1 MAASDRLRSIV
12 TGEDNKTDV
21 RFCKVGTVPKVSE
34 QHLEARRDQ
43 ILEGARRAFARHGY
57 EGATVARLEEEIG
70 LSRGAIFNYYP
81 DKWALFFELA
91 ARDQHELTTLLM
103 EQGLDATIRHLAE
116 ESPDW
121 MAVYFEV
128 LRRFRRNP
136 ELMQEF
142 QQRGGEGREQEVEAW
157 LKRLVAERTF
167 RDDVQLEDIVLFVNV
182 VANGVA
188 LARSLDLPIN
198 AEALIELVHG
208 GIDPRPK

>member
-1 MAASDRLRSIV
+1 M
-12 TGEDNKTDV
+12 
-21 RFCKVGTVPKVSE
+21 PKVSAE
-34 QHLEARRDQ
+34 HLEARREE
-43 ILEGARRAFARHGY
+43 ILEGARRAFARYGY

-70 LSRGAIFNYYP
+70 LSRGAIFNYFP

-128 LRRFRRNP
+128 VRLLRRDS
-136 ELMQEF
+136 ELMKEF
-142 QQRGGEGREQEVEAW
+142 QQRGGEGREEQIDAW
-157 LKRLVAERTF
+157 LKQLLESGVF
-167 RDDVQLEDIVLFVNV
+167 RKDVKLEDIVLFVNV

-188 LARSLDLPIN
+188 LARSLDLTIDTD
-198 AEALIELVHG
+198 ALIKLVHG
-208 GIDPRPK
+208 GIDPRRE

>member
-1 MAASDRLRSIV
+1 M
-12 TGEDNKTDV
+12 
-21 RFCKVGTVPKVSE
+21 PKVSE
-34 QHLEARRDQ
+34 QHLEARREQ

-57 EGATVARLEEEIG
+57 EGATVALLEEEIG
-70 LSRGAIFNYYP
+70 LSRGAIFNYFP

-121 MAVYFEV
+121 MSVYFEV

-136 ELMQEF
+136 ELLEEF
-142 QQRGGEGREQEVEAW
+142 QRRGGEGREEQIQAW
-157 LKRLVAERTF
+157 LKRLVADGAF
-167 RDDVQLEDIVLFVNV
+167 RDDVKLEDIVLFVNV

-188 LARSLDLPIN
+188 LARSLDLAIDSD
-198 AEALIELVHG
+198 ALIKLVHS
-208 GIDPRPK
+208 GIDPKAGTPSGRRRKRSPQ